1 MIVKRTIK
9 TETDKFE
16 IGDVISF
23 KLTDGE
29 KVKAMAVRQTDEG
42 MLFITV
48 DCLNEEYPM
57 FKNPSG
63 MGSMEINYINSDLR
77 HWLNNEVL
85 ERFPEE
91 IKSRMVVM
99 RIGCT
104 DYFDMLRI
112 PTEREIFGEN
122 EYGAAECDAV
132 KRFKGMKKRR
142 NRIAFDRSKDGVE
155 KWQWYW
161 LQNKVKDTAAHFAN
175 VSDAG
180 LANYYDASLSDGVR
194 PVFLLS

>member
-9 TETDKFE
+9 TETDNFE

-29 KVKAMAVRQTDEG
+29 KVKAMAVRKTDEG

-48 DCLNEEYPM
+48 DCLNEEQPM
-57 FKNPSG
+57 FKNPG
-63 MGSMEINYINSDLR
+63 AMGSMEINYFNSDLR

-85 ERFPEE
+85 SRFPEE
-91 IKSRMVVM
+91 IKSRMVGM

-104 DYFDMLRI
+104 DTFDLLRI
-112 PTEREIFGEN
+112 PTEKEIFGEN
-122 EYGAAECDAV
+122 PYGKAECDAV

-142 NRIAFDRSKDGVE
+142 NRIAFDRSEEGKE

-161 LQNKVKDTAAHFAN
+161 LQNKVENTAARFAG
-175 VSDAG
+175 VYGDG
-180 LANYYDASLSDGVR
+180 LAGCGSASGSHGVR

>member
-9 TETDKFE
+9 TETDNFE

-29 KVKAMAVRQTDEG
+29 KVKAMAVRKTDEG

-48 DCLNEEYPM
+48 DCLNEEQPM
-57 FKNPSG
+57 FKNPG
-63 MGSMEINYINSDLR
+63 AMGSMQINYFNSDLR
-77 HWLNNEVL
+77 HWLNNEVIA
-85 ERFPEE
+85 RFPEE
-91 IKSRMVVM
+91 IKSRMIPM

-104 DYFDMLRI
+104 DTFDLLRI
-112 PTEREIFGEN
+112 PTEKEIFGEN
-122 EYGAAECDAV
+122 PYGKAECDAV

-142 NRIAFDRSKDGVE
+142 NRIAFDRSEEGKE

-161 LQNKVKDTAAHFAN
+161 LQNRVEDTAANFAYVILN
-175 VSDAG
+175 G
-180 LANYYDASLSDGVR
+180 IANYTHASYSNGVR